1 MIKNLLLILLL
12 ILFCAC
18 NSKFSLQKR
27 RYIKGFYFSSMFLKK
42 DLKRNERY
50 SIQENTRNETTKFTE
65 SILSTDPI
73 HYANKFEKQAMI
85 ANSFSSLVFETKG
98 FNKSVQTKVGLN
110 KQRNIYKLGL
120 GVQRNN
126 LINHF
131 RRKSSPS
138 LVPFLIISG
147 LILFILLIASLRKDE
162 NDSLKKILAILFLVS
177 GAVLFMIATLG
188 GTLSVFFGILSL
200 SLSFL
205 GFIIARR
212 IGFLDF

>member
-1 MIKNLLLILLL
+1 M
-12 ILFCAC
+12 
-18 NSKFSLQKR
+18 
-27 RYIKGFYFSSMFLKK
+27 
-42 DLKRNERY
+42 KRNERY